1 MSEKNILNNST
12 EIMDYNNPLT
22 REEMIAYSTVLVD
35 ANNKKLDSIANFY
48 KEQNKILA
56 AAVKDLAASMI
67 SIVGEVRNQGT
78 ALYEIKN
85 ELSGFANSQEEI
97 KSSIDKAAETFKTVS
112 FTIDKRQ
119 REAINENNKP
129 INPLFFST
137 KDARFNSLW
146 IEKVR
151 GDIANICIDLNK
163 DKGRMYK
170 DLYKAM
176 NDEGYDLNSLLS
188 EYRKSYPNASMLEM
202 ICASDA
208 MRNMFCIKINS
219 HAFKSIMK
227 KKNGTMNPINQETT
241 DKIRRKSSTR
251 SDCMKNIVNK
261 YFGVNKLPTAYYKKI
276 YSFMGIDNASKYV
289 SEAKKKYNLTKY
301 SHMADVLA
309 REPEML
315 AKFEEAI
322 IRFILQNPSIPNA
335 MNKKKSTEEKTVA

>member
-48 KEQNKILA
+48 KEQNEILA

-146 IEKVR
+146 IVLLP
-151 GDIANICIDLNK
+151 IMLVI
-163 DKGRMYK
+163 
-170 DLYKAM
+170 
-176 NDEGYDLNSLLS
+176 NSLS
-188 EYRKSYPNASMLEM
+188 FDTMLFQ
-202 ICASDA
+202 IDIVYLP
-208 MRNMFCIKINS
+208 RLPRF
-219 HAFKSIMK
+219 FL
-227 KKNGTMNPINQETT
+227 P
-241 DKIRRKSSTR
+241 ST
-251 SDCMKNIVNK
+251 
-261 YFGVNKLPTAYYKKI
+261 PT
-276 YSFMGIDNASKYV
+276 
-289 SEAKKKYNLTKY
+289 
-301 SHMADVLA
+301 
-309 REPEML
+309 
-315 AKFEEAI
+315 
-322 IRFILQNPSIPNA
+322 
-335 MNKKKSTEEKTVA
+335 